1 MLHRDTSSSFRESEG
16 QVIQQNEEE
25 EEEEIGGIAYVC
37 VI

>member
-25 EEEEIGGIAYVC
+25 EEEIGGIAYVC

>member
-25 EEEEIGGIAYVC
+25 EENGGIARVC
-37 VI
+37 VT